1 MNTTDNFSHT
11 IPNHSILFSLANLT
25 LTCLFLKISFAIQI
39 ISHYQLY
46 FHKIPPLSRWPRRR
60 TLVVLAGLPTVRF
73 DFSVSYAAGLGQ
85 KKIPRWF
92 PNEAHDCCCALTC
105 FQNSKMPYCSIR
117 TVILDGYCPPWKIVL
132 CATTVVW
139 LLKPSFVLLFGN
151 TKFFALEVIVTR
163 IRCPFLKQLEIFVVR
178 IVSGTTSPG
187 FKKSA
192 WSNPLRYFA
201 DKIPSASLIER
212 PFSSTSVNRTMKSV
226 SGASEAM

>member
-1 MNTTDNFSHT
+1 MVVLVGPPAARSNLFSV
-11 IPNHSILFSLANLT
+11 LFSLIEAKKYPVGFPTRHQRRFYSVFCKLLSIFPGDRLLQPFLT
-25 LTCLFLKISFAIQI
+25 LFLQINRMPTFEIPTPCL
-39 ISHYQLY
+39 
-46 FHKIPPLSRWPRRR
+46 
-60 TLVVLAGLPTVRF
+60 
-73 DFSVSYAAGLGQ
+73 
-85 KKIPRWF
+85 
-92 PNEAHDCCCALTC
+92 
-105 FQNSKMPYCSIR
+105 QNSKMPYCSIR

-226 SGASEAM
+226 YRCIGSDVKSTRLYRL

>member
-1 MNTTDNFSHT
+1 MLRSNLFSKSSKTKTASVSCGSFHT
-11 IPNHSILFSLANLT
+11 I
-25 LTCLFLKISFAIQI
+25 FLQI
-39 ISHYQLY
+39 NRMPT
-46 FHKIPPLSRWPRRR
+46 FEIPTP
-60 TLVVLAGLPTVRF
+60 
-73 DFSVSYAAGLGQ
+73 
-85 KKIPRWF
+85 
-92 PNEAHDCCCALTC
+92 C
-105 FQNSKMPYCSIR
+105 FQNSKLPYCSIR

-192 WSNPLRYFA
+192 WANPLRYFA
-201 DKIPSASLIER
+201 DKIPSAS
-212 PFSSTSVNRTMKSV
+212 
-226 SGASEAM
+226 

>member
-1 MNTTDNFSHT
+1 MVVFVEPPAARSNLFSVLFSLIEAKNTPLVSQRGIKDD
-11 IPNHSILFSLANLT
+11 SILFSVNCYPSFLVTVCCNLFNIIFANRMPT
-25 LTCLFLKISFAIQI
+25 FEIPTPCL
-39 ISHYQLY
+39 
-46 FHKIPPLSRWPRRR
+46 
-60 TLVVLAGLPTVRF
+60 
-73 DFSVSYAAGLGQ
+73 
-85 KKIPRWF
+85 
-92 PNEAHDCCCALTC
+92 
-105 FQNSKMPYCSIR
+105 QNSKMPYCSIR

-139 LLKPSFVLLFGN
+139 LLKPFFVLLFGN

-201 DKIPSASLIER
+201 DKIPSANLIER
-212 PFSSTSVNRTMKSV
+212 PFFHLHPLI
-226 SGASEAM
+226 EP